1 MEKKLITVLCVARSG
16 SNFFCD
22 FIDKCFQDVCVN
34 YELFNKFVCCPK
46 VGLTEELK
54 TLYNCENLHEVIS
67 LSPPMQLI
75 NNIKSIC
82 DESNVLFKL
91 FLDHLNE
98 SDTKTILS
106 QSSIVII
113 LKRNFLDIYISNEKA
128 MLLKTWSKKSTN
140 DIRIVFDYKQYEN
153 QKVYYEKLY
162 NLYETY
168 LQDSSIPY
176 VTIQYEDFHKLS
188 LQEQKVYV
196 RDIVAL
202 NLRDTHPDFCYEKQ
216 DTTTDYRDK
225 IVNYEEFQD
234 YFQMAHILHQT

>member
-1 MEKKLITVLCVARSG
+1 
-16 SNFFCD
+16 
-22 FIDKCFQDVCVN
+22 
-34 YELFNKFVCCPK
+34 
-46 VGLTEELK
+46 
-54 TLYNCENLHEVIS
+54 
-67 LSPPMQLI
+67 MQLI

-82 DESNVLFKL
+82 YESNVLYKL
-91 FLDHLNE
+91 FLDHANE

-106 QSSIVII
+106 QSSMVII

-128 MLLKTWSKKSTN
+128 KLLKTWSNKTTN
-140 DIRIVFDYKQYEN
+140 GINIVFDCKQYEN
-153 QKVYYEKLY
+153 EKVYYEQLY

-176 VTIQYEDFHKLS
+176 VMIQYEDFHKLS

-196 RDIVAL
+196 QDIVAL
-202 NLRDTHPDFCYEKQ
+202 DLHDTHRDFCYIKQ

-234 YFQMAHILHQT
+234 YFQTWPDLTNQYNTTIWFNDPIQELLIIPIFIRAITLRWLHS